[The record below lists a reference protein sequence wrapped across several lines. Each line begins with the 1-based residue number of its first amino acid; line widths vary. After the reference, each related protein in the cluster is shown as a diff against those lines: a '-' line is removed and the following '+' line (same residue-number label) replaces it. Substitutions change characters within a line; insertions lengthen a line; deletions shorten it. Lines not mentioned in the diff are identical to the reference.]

1 MGKFARRPSVQLRKN
16 RHNKKRA
23 MLSPAK
29 YTQVSN
35 QSSGTNDS
43 SLIRS
48 HAEEIIY
55 LAHLIE
61 TQGKDAALEHISQL
75 KSRGVS
81 VESYIEF
88 IEKHANNFKHQSS
101 NLANESHTKTKRFVD
116 KMRRQQQLVHIVE
129 SSWDNISSVATAQQQ
144 ARNLARAFAYSS
156 PKMKSY
162 SPGKLFSV
170 PYDPYT
176 TQEATNAF
184 EDTGDSAH

>member
-1 MGKFARRPSVQLRKN
+1 
-16 RHNKKRA
+16 
-23 MLSPAK
+23 
-29 YTQVSN
+29 
-35 QSSGTNDS
+35 
-43 SLIRS
+43 
-48 HAEEIIY
+48 
-55 LAHLIE
+55 
-61 TQGKDAALEHISQL
+61 
-75 KSRGVS
+75 
-81 VESYIEF
+81 
-88 IEKHANNFKHQSS
+88 
-101 NLANESHTKTKRFVD
+101 
-116 KMRRQQQLVHIVE
+116 MRRQQQLVHIVE